1 MVRNEPPAGL
11 ERETASASVTRALA
25 AALARRLQAGDWIG
39 LTGDLGAGKTC
50 FVQGLAGGLGVP
62 DAVPVTSPTFVL
74 LQSYPGRLALHHL
87 DLYRLGDI
95 GELAAI
101 GYADLIGGTG
111 VCAVEWCDQIP
122 ESIPDD
128 GLVIALEL
136 IDVERRRIEMRALGR
151 RGRQLLAGL

>member
-1 MVRNEPPAGL
+1 MARNEPPAGL
-11 ERETASASVTRALA
+11 ERETASAVATRSLA
-25 AALARRLQAGDWIG
+25 AALARRLQAGDWLG

-50 FVQGLAGGLGVP
+50 FVQGLASGLGVP
-62 DAVPVTSPTFVL
+62 GEVPVTSPTFVL
-74 LQSYPGRLALHHL
+74 LQTYPGRLALHHL
-87 DLYRLGDI
+87 DLYRLGEI

-101 GYADLIGGTG
+101 GYEDLVGGPG

-136 IDVERRRIEMRALGR
+136 VDVERRRIGLRALGP